1 MSTIPT
7 KPLGTNGPLVP
18 RLGLGLMGLSIES
31 GEPAPDEE
39 RFQFLDRA
47 VELGETF
54 WDTANVYGDSEDLIG
69 KWFERTGKRD
79 EIFLATKVG
88 GIIEGKLGSPDVK
101 FFLRSDAE
109 HVKAACQRSLER
121 LGTDCIDLFYLH
133 RVDGKTPIEHTVQA
147 MAELK
152 AEGKIRHI
160 GLSEV
165 SAATLRR
172 AHAVHPIAAV
182 QVEYSPVTLEIEAN
196 GLMAA
201 CRELGV
207 AIVAYSP
214 LGKGLVTGV
223 YRSTKDFGPGDR
235 RAIYPRFSDE
245 NLPKN
250 LVLADTIRGVAEA
263 KGCTPGQLT
272 LAWLWA
278 QGDDIFPI
286 PGTKKIKNLEENVGS
301 VGVDITPAEVAKIRK
316 LVDEA
321 EVVGTRYPTALMG
334 VLLADTPEL

>member
-1 MSTIPT
+1 MSPIPT
-7 KPLGTNGPLVP
+7 KPLGANGPLVP
-18 RLGLGLMGLSIES
+18 RLGLGLMGLSIEL

-39 RFQFLDRA
+39 RFKFLDRA
-47 VELGETF
+47 LELGETF
-54 WDTANVYGDSEDLIG
+54 WDTANVYGDSEDLLG
-69 KWFERTGKRD
+69 KWFKRTGKRD
-79 EIFLATKVG
+79 EIFLATKFG

-101 FFLRSDAE
+101 FFLRSDPE
-109 HVKAACQRSLER
+109 HVKEACQRSLQR
-121 LGTDCIDLFYLH
+121 LGVDCIDLFYLH

-152 AEGKIRHI
+152 AEGKIKHL

-165 SAATLRR
+165 SATTLRR

-182 QVEYSPVTLEIEAN
+182 QMEYSPVTHEIETS
-196 GLMAA
+196 GLLAA

-207 AIVAYSP
+207 AVVAYSP
-214 LGKGLVTGV
+214 FGKGLVTGAF
-223 YRSTKDFGPGDR
+223 RSSKDFGPGDR

-245 NLPKN
+245 NLPQN
-250 LVLADTIRGVAEA
+250 LVLADTICGIARE

-278 QGDDIFPI
+278 QGDDAFPI
-286 PGTKKIKNLEENVGS
+286 PGTSKIKNLEENVGA
-301 VGVDITPAEVAKIRK
+301 VNVDITPAEVAKVRK

-321 EVVGTRYPTALMG
+321 EIAGTRYPTALMG
-334 VLLADTPEL
+334 GLMTDTPEL